1 MCSHVFR
8 VDPLRLCHVMSCCAM
23 SCRAVQVFDL
33 RDGQQ
38 VSCFQAAAD
47 TVNGVSFNPCL
58 PLLATASGHRR
69 YPLLP
74 TDGWEADDTSAA
86 AAAVS
91 SPSSSPVTSTGVGL
105 GQKRERSDAA
115 AGLCMASYREGG
127 SCNSLR
133 LWRLHAEWLPLEAP
147 TEVAAEG
154 GDEGHVHES
163 EAAGS

>member
-1 MCSHVFR
+1 M
-8 VDPLRLCHVMSCCAM
+8 P
-23 SCRAVQVFDL
+23 CRAVQVFDL

-47 TVNGVSFNPCL
+47 TVNGVSFNPRL

-74 TDGWEADDTSAA
+74 TDGWEADDASA

-91 SPSSSPVTSTGVGL
+91 GLNSGPVMAAGVGV
-105 GQKRERSDAA
+105 GQKQERSDAA

-133 LWRLHAEWLPLEAP
+133 LWRPHAEWLPLEAP

-154 GDEGHVHES
+154 VDEGHLF
-163 EAAGS
+163 A